1 MSATK
6 ACMKWVQEAKRKND
20 EEQRQKE
27 EERKETKQR
36 KQQER
41 IESEQCKQEER
52 SITGETLF
60 FLPEWRKSFFF
71 TTGDPRNCVL

>member
-6 ACMKWVQEAKRKND
+6 ACMEWVQEAQRKND

-41 IESEQCKQEER
+41 IESEQRKQEER

-60 FLPEWRKSFFF
+60 FSLSVANPFFHN
-71 TTGDPRNCVL
+71 R